1 MVCVTASSCRRPGPD
16 VTLRSPLVLLAV
28 PFVEL
33 FQYAYFAV
41 CFDQQFPASL
51 RFRREQDRLL
61 GKLLVA
67 RFQ

>member
-1 MVCVTASSCRRPGPD
+1 MLIRRRFIQLYPLHP
-16 VTLRSPLVLLAV
+16 LRSPLVLLAV